1 MSHAPTALAP
11 DDVTHAHPSGF
22 STGSAAGVALGLAL
36 LIVVAEYLARHV
48 LAPILPLIGA
58 PMVND
63 MLASALCYGL
73 LILVTAA
80 AYERTPAVLGRA
92 LLDVFG
98 QSWSWLALGGGV
110 AFLLLVV
117 ILMPLDVALWGSVTL
132 PSYSA
137 PPSDVHLLT
146 GLATPLTIAALMTV
160 NGIVIPLAEER
171 LWRGMIQPR
180 LLLAWG
186 ILPALLTTAFLFSLK
201 HAIVDA
207 SLGRLLA
214 LFVGGL
220 ALGYV
225 AHRAGGGD
233 GGRLGWRVTAI
244 SHMLANLAATGLI
257 LIVQGV

>member
-1 MSHAPTALAP
+1 MSHAPSALTP
-11 DDVTHAHPSGF
+11 DETTHAPASGI
-22 STGSAAGVALGLAL
+22 SAGSAAGAALGLAL
-36 LIVVAEYLARHV
+36 LIVVTEYLARHV

-63 MLASALCYGL
+63 MLASALCYTL
-73 LILVTAA
+73 LVLATAT
-80 AYERTPAVLGRA
+80 AYQRTPSVISRTLLHIFGREW
-92 LLDVFG
+92 
-98 QSWSWLALGGGV
+98 SWSALGGGI
-110 AFLLLVV
+110 AFLLLVI
-117 ILMPLDVALWGSVTL
+117 ILMPLDMALWGSVTL
-132 PSYSA
+132 PSYTA
-137 PPSDVHLLT
+137 PPSEVRLLT

-160 NGIVIPLAEER
+160 NGVVIPLAEER

-186 ILPALLTTAFLFSLK
+186 IAPALLTTALLFSLK

-207 SLGRLLA
+207 SLGRLIA

-233 GGRLGWRVTAI
+233 GGRSGWRVTAI
-244 SHMLANLAATGLI
+244 SHMLANLVATGLI
-257 LIVQGV
+257 LIAQGV

>member
-1 MSHAPTALAP
+1 MSNAPLAVAP
-11 DDVTHAHPSGF
+11 DDTSYAYPP
-22 STGSAAGVALGLAL
+22 GSSAGAAAGAALGLAL
-36 LIVVAEYLARHV
+36 LIIAAEYLARHV
-48 LAPILPLIGA
+48 VAPILPLIGA

-63 MLASALCYGL
+63 MLASALCYTL
-73 LILVTAA
+73 LVLATAA
-80 AYERTPAVLGRA
+80 AYERKPAVLGRA
-92 LLDVFG
+92 LLGIFG
-98 QSWSWLALGGGV
+98 REWSWLALAGGA

-117 ILMPLDVALWGSVTL
+117 ILMPLDMALWGSVTL
-132 PSYSA
+132 PSYTA
-137 PPSDVHLLT
+137 PPSDVRLLT

-186 ILPALLTTAFLFSLK
+186 LLPALLTTAFLFSLK
-201 HAIVDA
+201 HVVVDA
-207 SLGRLLA
+207 SLGRLIA

-257 LIVQGV
+257 LVAQGV